1 MAKLNKQRCNV
12 KVMNMK
18 ISACY
23 IAKNEVE
30 NLAKS
35 LASLRNQVD
44 EIILVDTGST
54 DDTKNI
60 AIAYGAK
67 VFEYQWQDDFSAP
80 RNLALEKAQGDW
92 IIFIDCDEYFATE
105 CMGRI
110 RSTIEKVHYDNFR
123 GILLLRR
130 YDIDVDKNKEI
141 LADTLVSRIYY
152 HNPHYR
158 YAGFV
163 HEELLDNGNVIP
175 EQKVVP
181 AEDLW
186 LIHTGYSERYSQDK
200 AKRNLRLLEK
210 ELSATNAP
218 ERLYMYL
225 ADAYLGLNQKDK
237 AEHYAR
243 LDVARGRQNTTYAS
257 RSYRILLQLS
267 LDKEESAIDRFFL
280 CQAAVRDFP
289 ENPEFRAD
297 LGECL
302 GILGYCNLAA
312 EEMEKALICYH
323 QYYGIEPML
332 MTPED
337 AENIKKRIAYWH
349 SRQKAVTLPEVANAL
364 QMLILALCCM
374 DDEGYWQFSGREV
387 IPEMFAVV
395 LDRMHGGKF
404 ILNGEYGRA
413 FADIAEALLEKE
425 KYRELEKLLNY
436 AGELPQEYKNQLVSK
451 LDEKIKR

>member
-1 MAKLNKQRCNV
+1 
-12 KVMNMK
+12 MK

-23 IAKNEVE
+23 IAKNEAK
-30 NLAKS
+30 NLDRS
-35 LASLRNQVD
+35 LASLHTQVD

-54 DDTKNI
+54 DDTKKI
-60 AIAYGAK
+60 AVSYGAK
-67 VFEYQWQDDFSAP
+67 VFAYQWQDDFSAP

-92 IIFIDCDEYFATE
+92 IIFIDCDEYFAPD
-105 CMGRI
+105 CRNRI
-110 RSTIEKVHYDNFR
+110 RSTIEKLHQKNFR
-123 GILLLRR
+123 GTLLLRR
-130 YDIDVDKNKEI
+130 YDIDVDKNNEI
-141 LADTLVSRIYY
+141 QADTLVLRIFY
-152 HNPHYR
+152 HNPHYQ

-163 HEELLDNGNVIP
+163 HEGLLDNGNSIT
-175 EQKVVP
+175 ESKIIP
-181 AEDLW
+181 AEELC
-186 LIHTGYSERYSQDK
+186 LIHTGYSERYSRDK
-200 AKRNLRLLEK
+200 AERNLKLLEK
-210 ELSATNAP
+210 ELSVTDNP
-218 ERLYMYL
+218 ESLYMYL
-225 ADAYLGLNQKDK
+225 ADAYLGLDQKDK

-267 LDKEESAIDRFFL
+267 LDKEESAIDRFIL

-312 EEMEKALICYH
+312 EEMEKALICYNH
-323 QYYGIEPML
+323 YYGIEPML
-332 MTPED
+332 MTSED
-337 AENIKKRIAYWH
+337 AENIRKRIAYWH
-349 SRQKAVTLPEVANAL
+349 SRQKAVSLPEVANAL

-374 DDEGYWQFSGREV
+374 DDEAYWQFSAREV
-387 IPEMFAVV
+387 IPERFAVV
-395 LDRMHGGKF
+395 LDRMHGANF

-413 FADIAEALLEKE
+413 FADIAEALLDKE